1 MGVLFHN
8 GAVLLPQ
15 GKITE
20 NRRPGLRVAENA
32 WVLVEGDKIARVG
45 EGAIPADLPADVEKR
60 DLQGGLLM
68 PGLVNAH
75 THAAMTIFRGLADDK
90 ELMDW
95 LQNYIFP
102 AEAHLSADWVKW
114 GTTLACAEMIRSG
127 TTCMVDMYL
136 FINTVADVVAS
147 TGLRACVGEV
157 LYDFP
162 SRCYGE
168 LEKGFELSTRF
179 IQKWRHHPT
188 VRPAMNAHAPYTCAP
203 ALLQKA
209 HEIAVANDVPF
220 HIHVA
225 ETESEYNS
233 IKEKYGATPLKHL
246 ENLGI
251 ADERLMAAHMVW
263 LSYDE
268 LEIVARKH
276 IKVLHCP
283 VSNMKLASGVAR
295 IPEMLERGICVG
307 LGTDGAASNNN
318 LDMFEEMKAAAC
330 LHKCHNLK
338 PTAVTAEQAL
348 LMATNTTA
356 AGWGDATGE
365 IAPGRRA
372 DLIVVDFSAPHMH
385 PCYDR
390 VSQVVYAAYGT
401 DVRDNM
407 VNGRWLMKD
416 RKLLTIDEEQAI
428 REVERVAGEVREVIK
443 KK

>member
-1 MGVLFHN
+1 MGVLFHD

-20 NRRPGLRVAENA
+20 NG
-32 WVLVEGDKIARVG
+32 WVLVEGDKIIRVG
-45 EGAIPADLPADVEKR
+45 EGAVPADIPADTERR
-60 DLQGGLLM
+60 DLKGGLLM

-102 AEAHLSADWVKW
+102 AEAHLTADWVKW

-127 TTCMVDMYL
+127 TTCMADMYL
-136 FINTVADVVAS
+136 FIKDVADTVAPI
-147 TGLRACVGEV
+147 GLRACIGEV
-157 LYDFP
+157 LYDFL
-162 SRCYGE
+162 SRSYGE
-168 LEKGFELSTRF
+168 LEKGYELTNQFFR
-179 IQKWRHHPT
+179 KWKGHATVHP
-188 VRPAMNAHAPYTCAP
+188 VMNAHAPYTCAP

-209 HEIAVANDVPF
+209 HAIAVANDVPL

-225 ETESEYNS
+225 ETEFEFNS

-246 ENLGI
+246 ANLGI

-263 LSYDE
+263 LSDE
-268 LEIVARKH
+268 ELDIAAKNHV
-276 IKVLHCP
+276 KVLHCP
-283 VSNMKLASGVAR
+283 VSNMKLASGAAR

-330 LHKCHNLK
+330 LHKCHNRQ
-338 PTAVTAEQAL
+338 PTAASAEQVL
-348 LMATNTTA
+348 TMATNA
-356 AGWGDATGE
+356 AAVGLGGKTGM
-365 IAPGRRA
+365 IVPGQLA
-372 DLIVVDFSAPHMH
+372 DLIVVDFSAAHMH

-390 VSQVVYAAYGT
+390 VSQVVYAANGA

-428 REVERVAGEVREVIK
+428 REVDRVAREVREAIK